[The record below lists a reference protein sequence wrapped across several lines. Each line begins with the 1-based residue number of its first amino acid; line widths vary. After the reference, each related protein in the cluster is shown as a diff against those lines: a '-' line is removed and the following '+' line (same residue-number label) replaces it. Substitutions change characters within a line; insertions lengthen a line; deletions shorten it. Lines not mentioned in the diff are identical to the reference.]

1 MNLITSLTET
11 KSEDAKKK
19 VPVNVV
25 FIMFLDALAV
35 YKRYLK
41 IRVGK
46 LTMQLLNLI
55 VCLTEVKMLAL
66 KLLMVNTKIFV
77 SCMFFFINYFR
88 LLLP

>member
-46 LTMQLLNLI
+46 LTIQLLNLI

-77 SCMFFFINYFR
+77 SCMFF
-88 LLLP
+88 